1 MHGEGVAEMLRLGF
15 GVPARVVEVNEV
27 GLSLALCVPVVE
39 LVEGASGSLVQLV
52 DPPLASAK
60 VVEER
65 SGCAVDGM
73 VGFPAGSKTL
83 AQQLL
88 KTPPDKRAVARA
100 RKSSNPQTPSPAFV
114 LSETWQP
121 HEHRWR
127 A

>member
-1 MHGEGVAEMLRLGF
+1 M
-15 GVPARVVEVNEV
+15 

-65 SGCAVDGM
+65 SGCAVDGI
-73 VGFPAGSKTL
+73 VGFPAGSKAL

-88 KTPPDKRAVARA
+88 KTPPDKRAMARA
-100 RKSSNPQTPSPAFV
+100 RKSSNPRAPSPAFV
-114 LSETWQP
+114 LSETRRP
-121 HEHRWR
+121 YEHRWR

>member
-27 GLSLALCVPVVE
+27 GLSLALCAPVVE

-65 SGCAVDGM
+65 SGCAVDGI
-73 VGFPAGSKTL
+73 AGSKTL

-88 KTPPDKRAVARA
+88 KTSPDKRAVARA
-100 RKSSNPQTPSPAFV
+100 RESSNPQTPSPAFV